1 MTATIIQ
8 EFRRAPAATGP
19 HAHHGG
25 ARNRAYHHRCRS
37 LLPSH
42 AIQRHTLHLGRHPTP
57 LTNAR
62 RPHWPQ
68 LNIGLCGPAPRDH
81 RLRNQRNHRH
91 RWCTI
96 RTDAWL
102 YRRQQLYRIPG
113 HQRYR
118 YHRWPG
124 FGLAEREIIGG
135 IPIEPHWFHLLTAA
149 TARRRD
155 ASRERD
161 PVRPVAFETAP
172 AGGGR

>member
-8 EFRRAPAATGP
+8 EFRRTPAATSP

-25 ARNRAYHHRCRS
+25 AHNRAHHHWCRS

-42 AIQRHTLHLGRHPTP
+42 AIQWRFLHPSRHPHLLQMHEGP
-57 LTNAR
+57 IDRNQISAC
-62 RPHWPQ
+62 
-68 LNIGLCGPAPRDH
+68 GLVPRDH
-81 RLRNQRNHRH
+81 RLRNQRKHRH

-118 YHRWPG
+118 HHRRPG
-124 FGLAEREIIGG
+124 FGPAERETVGG
-135 IPIEPHWFHLLTAA
+135 IPIEPHWFHLPTAA
-149 TARRRD
+149 TTRRRD
-155 ASRERD
+155 ASGERA
-161 PVRPVAFETAP
+161 PARPVAFKTAP